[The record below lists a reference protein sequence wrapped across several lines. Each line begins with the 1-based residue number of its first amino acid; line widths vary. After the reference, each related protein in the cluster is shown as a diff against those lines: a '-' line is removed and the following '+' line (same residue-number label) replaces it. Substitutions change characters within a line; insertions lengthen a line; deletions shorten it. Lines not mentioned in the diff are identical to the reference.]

1 MTRESFAVQ
10 ELEQLLRRAEER
22 DVPPG
27 LCLQIMNQIDTAPP
41 VSPVKA
47 RAWWNGICTVRFQ
60 PFKFATAMV
69 AASVIFWLGTI
80 TGPMLSRPVASIT
93 APAGIE
99 PIGSNARANYFI
111 GRGLLTAGEKDQAM
125 KFLQAA
131 AIQDTG
137 SAEFE
142 YWQGVAYSSLG
153 NRDKERQSY
162 QHLLQKQPDYLPAL
176 LNLGHNFLESGSSP
190 EALQQYEQVLQLNPA
205 EQTALYN
212 RGLAYLQQR
221 EPEKARWAFE
231 QYLVQYRT
239 EKWAY
244 RTVDHLQEL
253 GNFDYRVYEVGNNKI
268 IGNQRLLLGPELPAR
283 QLELELLAGW
293 IKKAPASELHLVVY
307 YQGDKEKGRQIAI
320 DLRKQLVAVMGES
333 LTIPIRISWFDEP
346 EQTGSAGGR
355 TAQLPQGL
363 LIFTQPSTI
372 QKGNTI

>member
-1 MTRESFAVQ
+1 MTREPFAAQ
-10 ELEQLLRRAEER
+10 ELEQLLRRAKER

-47 RAWWNGICTVRFQ
+47 RAWWNRICTVRFQ
-60 PFKFATAMV
+60 PFKLATAMV
-69 AASVIFWLGTI
+69 AASAIFWLGTV
-80 TGPMLSRPVASIT
+80 TGPMLSRPVASIP
-93 APAGIE
+93 APAGLEAI
-99 PIGSNARANYFI
+99 ISNARANYLI
-111 GRGLLTAGEKDQAM
+111 GRGLLTAGEKDRAM

-131 AIQDTG
+131 VMQEPG

-142 YWQGVAYSSLG
+142 YWQGVAYSTLG
-153 NRDKERQSY
+153 NREKERQSY
-162 QHLLQKQPDYLPAL
+162 QRLLKEQPDYLPAL

-212 RGLAYLQQR
+212 RGLAYLQQGDH
-221 EPEKARWAFE
+221 EKARWAFE

-253 GNFDYRVYEVGNNKI
+253 GNFDYRVYQVGNNRVI
-268 IGNQRLLLGPELPAR
+268 CNQRILLGPELPAR
-283 QLELELLAGW
+283 QLELEQLAGW
-293 IKKAPASELHLVVY
+293 LKKAPASELHLVVY
-307 YQGDKEKGRQIAI
+307 YQGDKEKGKLIAG
-320 DLRKQLVAVMGES
+320 DLRRQLVAVMGKS
-333 LTIPIRISWFDEP
+333 QAIPIRISWFDEP
-346 EQTGSAGGR
+346 EQTSSAGGR